1 MVRIVACTCPSV
13 YSPAP
18 LGPSAGV
25 SQSCSLITTTLSLGL
40 LVPTNMFSTSST
52 FLNNQVVLPLS
63 YVVSQYSA
71 VRRGQPKVKSSNKN
85 GCQGAAKVDIIC
97 SDHLAETVQVL
108 GESGLKEVSKLVTPQ
123 LLRDIALHGPK
134 VNLHCG
140 RDSTGD
146 YLLRSSHLSAAIYD
160 KRQKWHV
167 SHKSAET
174 FMENKHMSS
183 STPSFSGDARLK
195 PLFNI
200 TKKLLSSQNI
210 TNVPRCGFK
219 TQQSIEREALR
230 QATVTDRLRDGLKS
244 RQRLVANKTVQQE
257 IEQNSK
263 LKSLMAEEASEESR
277 KALKVAFAEGY
288 LAGDPQKQQSRAM
301 RWIRNLQQVLA
312 VVVFIAI
319 LISLMGGLGG
329 SVFRMHV
336 GNGNEVHPEEITVSF
351 EDVKGVDEAKQE
363 LQEIV
368 EFLRNPEKFTS
379 LGAELPK
386 GVLLVGPPG
395 TGKTLLARAVA
406 GEAGVPFFHAAG
418 PEFDEILVGQGARR
432 VRDLFRAAKVR
443 APCVIFID
451 EIDSVGAKRS
461 NSVLHPYANQTI
473 NQLLAEM
480 DGFHKNEGVIVL
492 GATNRRDD
500 LDKALLR
507 PGRFDVE
514 VQVPIPDLAG
524 RKEIFDYYL
533 GKVKAGDDVDKNV
546 LSRGTTGFTGADI
559 KNVTNQAALRA
570 AADQVDSVSM
580 KHLEAARD
588 KVLMGPERKSRIP
601 DEEANLVTAYHEGG
615 HTLVAYYT
623 KDSHPL
629 HKVTIIP
636 RGPSLGHTA
645 YIPAKEQYHMT
656 RSQMLA
662 TMDSLMGGRAAE
674 ELIFGNDLV
683 TSGSSSDLKQAT
695 NIATHMVK
703 DLGMSERVGFRTFED
718 NSGQLISTGD
728 SLGQSTKEAIDLEIK
743 RLLQESYERA
753 KAILKSHAREH
764 KAVADALMKYE
775 TLDADDIKAILD
787 GRPVAKNL

>member
-1 MVRIVACTCPSV
+1 
-13 YSPAP
+13 
-18 LGPSAGV
+18 
-25 SQSCSLITTTLSLGL
+25 
-40 LVPTNMFSTSST
+40 MFTTSSS
-52 FLNNQVVLPLS
+52 LLHNQVVLPLS
-63 YVVSQYSA
+63 CVVSQLSG
-71 VRRGQPKVKSSNKN
+71 VRGSQQTPKNVKQRASQTKLS
-85 GCQGAAKVDIIC
+85 VDVIC
-97 SDHLAETVQVL
+97 PDSLAEAVQKM
-108 GESGLKEVSKLVTPQ
+108 GECGLKEVREVVNRQ
-123 LLRDIALHGPK
+123 LLRHIALSGPQT
-134 VNLHCG
+134 LPPA
-140 RDSTGD
+140 R
-146 YLLRSSHLSAAIYD
+146 LPHLIDLDNGTNHTACIKAVMEN
-160 KRQKWHV
+160 RGKWQV
-167 SHKSAET
+167 SHISADT
-174 FMENKHMSS
+174 FLENKQ
-183 STPSFSGDARLK
+183 TPALSRNPHLNPVFSLTARC
-195 PLFNI
+195 
-200 TKKLLSSQNI
+200 LSSQH
-210 TNVPRCGFK
+210 TLLSPGVKRQLVFCRGFK
-219 TQQSIEREALR
+219 TAQSIERETLR
-230 QATVTDRLRDGLKS
+230 QGKFTDRLRDGLRSSKS
-244 RQRLVANKTVQQE
+244 VQQE
-257 IEQNSK
+257 ADSNPK
-263 LKSLMAEEASEESR
+263 LKSLLTEEGSEEGR
-277 KALKVAFAEGY
+277 RVIKVAFAEGY
-288 LAGDPQKQQSRAM
+288 LAADPQKQQSRAM
-301 RWIRNLQQVLA
+301 RWIRNFQQVLA
-312 VVVFIAI
+312 VIVFIAI
-319 LISLMGGLGG
+319 LFSLMGGMGG
-329 SVFRMHV
+329 TMFRMHV
-336 GNGNEVHPEEITVSF
+336 GNGSEVHPEEITVSF

-432 VRDLFRAAKVR
+432 VRDLFRAAKIR

-473 NQLLAEM
+473 NQLLSEM

-524 RKEIFDYYL
+524 RKEILDYYL
-533 GKVKAGDDVDKNV
+533 GKVKVGDDVDKAV

-559 KNVTNQAALRA
+559 KNVVNQAALRA

-588 KVLMGPERKSRIP
+588 KVLMGPEKKSRIP
-601 DEEANLVTAYHEGG
+601 DEEANLVTSYHEGG
-615 HTLVAYYT
+615 HTLVAHYT

-674 ELIFGNDLV
+674 ELIFGNEQI

-703 DLGMSERVGFRTFED
+703 DLGMSDRVGLRTFED
-718 NSGQLISTGD
+718 GSNQLIGTGD

-743 RLLQESYERA
+743 KLLQESYERA
-753 KAILKSHAREH
+753 KTILKVHAREH
-764 KAVADALMKYE
+764 KALADALMKYE

-787 GRPVAKNL
+787 GRPVTKEL